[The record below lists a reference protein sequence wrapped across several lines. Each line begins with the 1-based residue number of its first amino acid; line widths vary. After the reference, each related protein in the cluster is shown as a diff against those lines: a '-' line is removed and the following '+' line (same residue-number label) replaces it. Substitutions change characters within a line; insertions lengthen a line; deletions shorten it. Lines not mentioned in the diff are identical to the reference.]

1 MHELCKSFRF
11 DSAHTLK
18 RKVDSAGS
26 RRIHGH
32 SYRAEVAVR
41 GHPDPETGM
50 LIDLGLLERE
60 LAAVRER
67 LDHHFLDEVEGLG
80 PATLEN
86 LATWIWRELESACP
100 GLGRVTVARDSSGDS
115 CSYFGPGPSA

>member
-11 DSAHTLK
+11 DSAHTLR
-18 RKVDSAGS
+18 RKVDAAGS

-32 SYRAEVAVR
+32 SYRCEVALR
-41 GHPDPETGM
+41 GTPDPDSGM

-60 LAAVRER
+60 LAAVRDR
-67 LDHHFLDEVEGLG
+67 LDHHFLDEVEGIG

-86 LATWIWRELESACP
+86 LATWIWGQLSPTCP
-100 GLGRVTVARDSSGDS
+100 GLARITVARDSSGDS
-115 CSYFGPGPSA
+115 CSYFGPAAS

>member
-1 MHELCKSFRF
+1 MHELCKQFRF
-11 DSAHTLK
+11 DSAHTLQ
-18 RKVDSAGS
+18 RKVDAEPS

-41 GHPDPETGM
+41 GTPDPGTGM
-50 LIDLGLLERE
+50 LVDLGLLERA
-60 LAAVRER
+60 LAKLHEQ

-86 LATWIWRELESACP
+86 LARWIWDRLDTEFP
-100 GLGRVTVARDSSGDS
+100 GLARVTVLRDSSGDS
-115 CSYFGPGPSA
+115 CSYFGPSPR